1 MLWEEWLQMQTI
13 EQLQIKNSKIRTMPK
28 SHPVRVIT
36 VTSGKGGVGKTNVS
50 VNLAMAL
57 SNAGKKVTIMDAD
70 LGLGNID
77 VLLGLHPQYNL
88 SNVINGE
95 RSLNEVI
102 VDGPGNMSIIP
113 AASGVQNMAELTAGQ
128 HAGLIQ
134 AFSELDHDI
143 DVLLV
148 DTAAGI
154 SDSVISFS
162 RAAQEVMVVV
172 CDEPASITDAYAL
185 IKLLNKEYG
194 LFRFRILC
202 NRVKSAQQGRELYST
217 ITKVTDRFLDVAL
230 DYVGFIP
237 DDDFLVKAI
246 RKQRCV
252 VDAYPRSKA
261 ALAFKTLV
269 DKVDRW
275 PIPTVAGGHL
285 EFFVERL
292 VQGNMKEAEIMP

>member
-1 MLWEEWLQMQTI
+1 MQMV
-13 EQLQIKNSKIRTMPK
+13 EQHQAASATRLRRMPK
-28 SHPVRVIT
+28 KKPSPVRVIT

-57 SNAGKKVTIMDAD
+57 SNAGKRVTIMDAD

-77 VLLGLHPQYNL
+77 VLLGLHPEHNL
-88 SNVINGE
+88 NDVIKGE
-95 RSLNEVI
+95 QQLDDIIEQ
-102 VDGPGNMSIIP
+102 GPGNMSIIP
-113 AASGVQNMAELTAGQ
+113 AASGVQNMAELSPVQ
-128 HAGLIQ
+128 HAGLIR
-134 AFSELDHDI
+134 AFSEMNHNL

-162 RAAQEVMVVV
+162 RAAQEVLVVV
-172 CDEPASITDAYAL
+172 NDEPASITDAYAL
-185 IKLLNKEYG
+185 IKVLASEHG
-194 LFRFRILC
+194 LFRFRVLC

-237 DDDFLVKAI
+237 DDDFVVKAI
-246 RKQRCV
+246 RKQRPV

-261 ALAFKTLV
+261 SMAFGTLAEKIN
-269 DKVDRW
+269 KW
-275 PIPTVAGGHL
+275 PTPTHAGGHL

-292 VQGNMKEAEIMP
+292 VQSDLTDAEVMP